1 MYKMKSWLKKWKKV
15 QNTKLL
21 NGIHCPAFLLLFAL
35 CVSANDVSPCEK
47 DTFCISLQ
55 LQWQVA
61 VLSLV
66 LLSLTGSFN
75 FRIAQSNT
83 N

>member
-1 MYKMKSWLKKWKKV
+1 MGFIAQHFYYC
-15 QNTKLL
+15 LL
-21 NGIHCPAFLLLFAL
+21 SVSNA
-35 CVSANDVSPCEK
+35 SANDVSPCEK
-47 DTFCISLQ
+47 DAFCISLQ